1 MADVV
6 TTTNNAGVTSAGAYR
21 NICEK
26 YASENSE
33 VNPVE
38 KTTCNSLSTS
48 ITVSAEGITP
58 AGKVLTGISYPED
71 R

>member
-38 KTTCNSLSTS
+38 KTTCNSLSTRR
-48 ITVSAEGITP
+48 
-58 AGKVLTGISYPED
+58 LTFLALFASSPES
-71 R
+71 